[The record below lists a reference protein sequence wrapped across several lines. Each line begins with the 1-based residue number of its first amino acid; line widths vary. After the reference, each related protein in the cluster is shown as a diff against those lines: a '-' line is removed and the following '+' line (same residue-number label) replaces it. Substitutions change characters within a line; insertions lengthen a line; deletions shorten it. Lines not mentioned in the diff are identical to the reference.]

1 MGRNHQE
8 AGCEPGSRCGVRTHS
23 EGQGATLPL
32 TIALSLCLSLAGTV
46 WAQVQVLAVVNA
58 ASYQAGLPEPGGLAT
73 IFCTGLTGISG
84 SVTPSTQS
92 PLPRELAG
100 VQVTVNLGAAPLLA
114 VADVGGGVQQINFQV
129 PPERILASK
138 SMVTVTQNGTSG
150 TAGNIDYPL
159 IGGFFSDTQGNAI
172 AWHVLD
178 GALVTQANP
187 ALAGEFLAIYGT
199 GFGPTYPPKPIGFP
213 APPAPPFQGTMDFAE
228 PGTSYNI
235 DQPLRQLSLGQKVAH
250 VSFTG
255 VAAGLAGVDEII
267 FQVPAGL
274 DPGTH
279 SLTLAVGVVSC
290 LPPPFAQPCS
300 FQEQASSNSVKIAV
314 Q

>member
-1 MGRNHQE
+1 
-8 AGCEPGSRCGVRTHS
+8 VR
-23 EGQGATLPL
+23 
-32 TIALSLCLSLAGTV
+32 
-46 WAQVQVLAVVNA
+46 AQVQILAVVNA
-58 ASYQAGLPEPGGLAT
+58 ASYRAGLPEPGSLAT
-73 IFCTGLTGISG
+73 IFCTGLTGISDI
-84 SVTPSTQS
+84 VTPATQL
-92 PLPRELAG
+92 PLPRELTG

-138 SMVTVTQNGTSG
+138 SIVTVTQNGTSG
-150 TAGNIDYPL
+150 SVDNIDYPRV
-159 IGGFFSDTQGNAI
+159 GGFFSDTQGNAI

-178 GALVTQANP
+178 ETLVTLENP
-187 ALAGEFLAIYGT
+187 ARAGEFLAIYGT
-199 GFGPTYPPKPIGFP
+199 GFGPTYPPKPVGFP
-213 APPAPPFQGTMDFAE
+213 TPPAPLFQGTMDFAE

-235 DQPLRQLSLGQKVAH
+235 DQPLRQLSLGPKVAH

-267 FQVPAGL
+267 FQVPGGL

-290 LPPPFAQPCS
+290 LPPPYAQSCS
-300 FQEQASSNSVKIAV
+300 FQEQASSNSVTIAV